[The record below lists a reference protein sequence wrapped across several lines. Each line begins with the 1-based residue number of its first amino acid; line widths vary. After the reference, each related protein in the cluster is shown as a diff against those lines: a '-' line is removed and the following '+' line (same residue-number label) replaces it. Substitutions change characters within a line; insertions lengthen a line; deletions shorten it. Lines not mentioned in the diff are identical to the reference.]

1 MANAIAISLIK
12 ISMPDST
19 NIHTAAFITTIY
31 LNKLNNTY
39 YPIWKSIIKFYLMG
53 QNLWNILEEL
63 EMVPI
68 DTLNNEVERK
78 KQNLKAKKVMW
89 IFQDAINKENY
100 LHIQDIKEP
109 KKVLGFF
116 ENPKKKKKK

>member
-39 YPIWKSIIKFYLMG
+39 YPIWKSIIKFLFNGTKFVEYLG
-53 QNLWNILEEL
+53 RVRDGAN
-63 EMVPI
+63 
-68 DTLNNEVERK
+68 R
-78 KQNLKAKKVMW
+78 
-89 IFQDAINKENY
+89 Y
-100 LHIQDIKEP
+100 S
-109 KKVLGFF
+109 
-116 ENPKKKKKK
+116 